1 MKAPPVL
8 STTVSFGLALAAAT
22 GSAFGLG
29 DPFKPGKLEQVKLG
43 QQIAADIRKES
54 KVVPPTDPRSKVV
67 QEVFGRLMA
76 ARTEQQRKEPWQ
88 FSVDLIESD
97 EVNAFALPG
106 GPLFVYTGLL
116 ERLKTRDELAGI
128 LGHEM
133 THVFREHWA
142 YSVRD
147 QQKRQIG
154 MLVVL
159 GLAKANRDW
168 YQLAGAGDVLLVT
181 LPGSRNHEY
190 QADESGFDL
199 ATRAGYNPQGMVDV
213 FRMFNSLPGQ
223 TKGPEFMSTHPDD
236 RARIKRIEDRI
247 AQSRTT
253 YPPQTRLRASERFRV
268 RIPK

>member
-1 MKAPPVL
+1 MKPLCRIATSGLCL
-8 STTVSFGLALAAAT
+8 SSIASA
-22 GSAFGLG
+22 AFGLS

-43 QQIAADIRKES
+43 QQIAAEIRKEG

-67 QEVFGRLMA
+67 QEVFGKLMA
-76 ARTEQQRKEPWQ
+76 ARTDQQRKEPWQ
-88 FSVDLIESD
+88 FSVDLIESK

-168 YQLAGAGDVLLVT
+168 YQLAGAGDVLLFT

-190 QADESGFDL
+190 QADDGGFEL
-199 ATRAGYNPQGMVDV
+199 ATRAGYNPQGMADV
-213 FRMFNSLPGQ
+213 FRMFNSLKGEG
-223 TKGPEFMSTHPDD
+223 KGPEFMSTHPDD

-247 AQSRTT
+247 AQSKAT

-268 RIPK
+268 RVPR